1 MNADPQE
8 KDTTMLQVNIHG
20 PDDVRLDPAPEPAA
34 GANDIILR
42 TGACGIC
49 GSDLSYIALGGMVA
63 GNKPAVMPLG
73 HEFSGTVET
82 VGHAVQGIVPGQ
94 KVVVDPMNADNI
106 GNGGPEGAFTPR
118 LLVRNA
124 RPGVNVH
131 AVPADMPFEHAA
143 LVEPLSVAM
152 HAVNTAAPRADERVV
167 VYGAGCIGLG
177 AVLALRYRGVKDIAV
192 IDLSDERLGRARE
205 LGATL
210 TLNPRREDVFA
221 GLGKAYGSG
230 DLYGIPVVSNEVF
243 IEAAGAPAAFD
254 EIVRIAPAGSRVVV
268 VSLHKKPAP
277 LDLQML
283 LMKELTIKGA
293 IGYPREFPEVIA
305 MLGDPRVDV
314 SAMISHR
321 FALGDFLDALATARN
336 PDASAKVMITFD
348 A

>member
-1 MNADPQE
+1 
-8 KDTTMLQVNIHG
+8 MLQVNIHG
-20 PDDVRLDPAPEPAA
+20 PDDVRLDPAREPAA

-49 GSDLSYIALGGMVA
+49 GSDLSYITLGGMIA
-63 GNKPAVMPLG
+63 GSKPAVMPLG

-124 RPGVNVH
+124 RLGVNVH
-131 AVPADMPFEHAA
+131 AVPADMPFEQAA

-152 HAVNTAAPRADERVV
+152 HAVNTAAPLAAERVV

-177 AVLALRYRGVKDIAV
+177 VVLALRYKGVKNIAV
-192 IDLSDERLGRARE
+192 IDFSDERLRRARE

-210 TLNPRREDVFA
+210 TLNPKRDEVFA
-221 GLGKAYGSG
+221 GLGAAHGSG
-230 DLYGIPVVSNEVF
+230 DLYGIPVVASEVF
-243 IEAAGAPAAFD
+243 IEAAGAPAAFE
-254 EIVRIAPAGSRVVV
+254 EIVRIAPAGARVVV

-283 LMKELTIKGA
+283 LMKELMIKGS

-305 MLGDPRVDV
+305 MLADPHVDV
-314 SAMISHR
+314 SPMISHR
-321 FALGDFLDALATARN
+321 YPLGDFMQALRTARDA
-336 PDASAKVMITFD
+336 DASAKVMITFD